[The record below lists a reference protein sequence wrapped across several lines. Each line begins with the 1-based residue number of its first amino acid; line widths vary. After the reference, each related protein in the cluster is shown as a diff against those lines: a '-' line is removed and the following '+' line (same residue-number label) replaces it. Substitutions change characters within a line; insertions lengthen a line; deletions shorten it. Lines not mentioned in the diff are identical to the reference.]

1 MHKIDRS
8 LMAKKNKQKKK
19 TIFKQY
25 KCIKNFDFE
34 LPRHFNIAILAPKI
48 AIKHQ

>member
-1 MHKIDRS
+1 
-8 LMAKKNKQKKK
+8 MAKKKKK
-19 TIFKQY
+19 KIFQKY
-25 KCIKNFDFE
+25 KFMKNFDFE

>member
-1 MHKIDRS
+1 
-8 LMAKKNKQKKK
+8 MAKKKKK
-19 TIFKQY
+19 KKIFQQY
-25 KCIKNFDFE
+25 KCMKNFDFE

>member
-1 MHKIDRS
+1 MLLWLHAENRHESDG
-8 LMAKKNKQKKK
+8 KKK

-25 KCIKNFDFE
+25 KCLKNFDFE

>member
-1 MHKIDRS
+1 
-8 LMAKKNKQKKK
+8 MAKKKKK
-19 TIFKQY
+19 KKKIFQQY
-25 KCIKNFDFE
+25 KCMKNFDFE